1 MQREEGGGGETASK
15 LPRLTVRLKVMS
27 NEKEQT
33 SARYWSRRSF
43 TCLVI
48 RVGRRLVLNIFPFG
62 IGTYQAYNPI
72 NPSARTSVHFS
83 YLFLWIRLEME
94 MKMRMGAD
102 EMSVLSRRCIVS
114 GLDPERQ

>member
-15 LPRLTVRLKVMS
+15 SPGLTVRLKVMS

-33 SARYWSRRSF
+33 RRLGTGLESGSYGRWF

-48 RVGRRLVLNIFPFG
+48 RVGRLLVLNIFPFRYR
-62 IGTYQAYNPI
+62 YQPYNPI

-83 YLFLWIRLEME
+83 YLCL
-94 MKMRMGAD
+94 
-102 EMSVLSRRCIVS
+102 
-114 GLDPERQ
+114 